1 MQSHQ
6 VQLSQVRDGRN
17 LNEGCGN
24 RNGEKEQALT
34 SVSEIK
40 ATRLEAGFS
49 SGEERKVT
57 MTLRVSLGR
66 LGE

>member
-1 MQSHQ
+1 MKAAAI
-6 VQLSQVRDGRN
+6 
-17 LNEGCGN
+17 EM
-24 RNGEKEQALT
+24 EKKQALT

-40 ATRLEAGFS
+40 AIRREAGSS